1 MTDTTQAAL
10 IGAGAVC
17 GALLAMIGVAGAVW
31 RIALP
36 WLREQIVKPVQQT
49 REHVANSHSTNLRAD
64 IDALA
69 AQLTEVRST
78 GDDTAKAVARIG
90 GQLDAHLTSAA
101 ATDAGVHQRLVALE
115 TARQEHP

>member
-17 GALLAMIGVAGAVW
+17 GALLAILGLAGAMW
-31 RIALP
+31 KIALP

-69 AQLTEVRST
+69 AQIAEVKTT
-78 GDDTAKAVARIG
+78 GDDTSRAVARIG
-90 GQLDAHLTSAA
+90 GQLDAHLVSAA
-101 ATDAGVHQRLVALE
+101 TTDSAVHARLVALE
-115 TARQEHP
+115 TRQENS